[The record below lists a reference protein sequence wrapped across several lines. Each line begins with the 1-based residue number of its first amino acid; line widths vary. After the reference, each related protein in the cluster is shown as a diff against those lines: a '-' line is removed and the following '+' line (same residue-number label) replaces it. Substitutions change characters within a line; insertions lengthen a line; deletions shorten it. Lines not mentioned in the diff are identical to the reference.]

1 MSQAQFRAKSGA
13 PAIRND
19 GVVTDEI
26 ESAGFVGK
34 AQIKAEGARME
45 NWLWLPVG
53 AGAAGTGCGS
63 GDDFA
68 AQQGIVQPWPQQE
81 LAFMAQGAAVC
92 AANSGVPASRKL
104 QMMASAN
111 FMV

>member
-1 MSQAQFRAKSGA
+1 M
-13 PAIRND
+13 
-19 GVVTDEI
+19 
-26 ESAGFVGK
+26 ES
-34 AQIKAEGARME
+34 
-45 NWLWLPVG
+45 WLWLPVG
-53 AGAAGTGCGS
+53 AGAAGAGCES

-68 AQQGIVQPWPQQE
+68 AQQGILQPWPQQA

-92 AANSGVPASRKL
+92 ARSNGVPANRKL